1 MNKKNCQIDLDLT
14 DEVFKFVTK
23 GLGLDKLWTQKYVA
37 IGVWLEKKLIAGIVF
52 NEIRPRRDVWLTI
65 YTTDKR
71 WCNKRVLRAIFN
83 IAFNFLE
90 CCRASV
96 RIDNTNTK
104 SQRLVE
110 GLGFKKEGVLRQF
123 EDNGHDSFIYSML
136 KTECQWRTKEN
147 E

>member
-37 IGVWLEKKLIAGIVF
+37 IGVWVEKKLIAGIVF

-90 CCRASV
+90 CCRTSV